1 MLSQGILVRFFM
13 LVYNWCT
20 VYERGF
26 ITSADKGRT
35 IRKLIGRVGGGGAD
49 EVQKKKSRKGKLN
62 EKKILARQLTL
73 KNVHAM
79 A

>member
-1 MLSQGILVRFFM
+1 MLSEGILVRFFM

-20 VYERGF
+20 VYELGF

-35 IRKLIGRVGGGGAD
+35 IRKLIGRVGGRTKY
-49 EVQKKKSRKGKLN
+49 KKKSRKGKLN

>member
-1 MLSQGILVRFFM
+1 M

-35 IRKLIGRVGGGGAD
+35 IRKLIGRVGGRTKYK
-49 EVQKKKSRKGKLN
+49 KKKSRKGKLN
-62 EKKILARQLTL
+62 EKKFL
-73 KNVHAM
+73 HAN
-79 A
+79 